1 MEVLHCH
8 GLKRPEKEIQ
18 VVGDKIDVISDIK
31 EVTITDKKTNVS
43 HTEFTYTRTRYSVA
57 EFAALPKQ
65 GVDSERLT
73 QLEEAFG
80 ELADIV
86 LTGGN
91 A

>member
-43 HTEFTYTRTRYSVA
+43 HTEFAYIRTRYSVA
-57 EFAALPKQ
+57 EYAALPK
-65 GVDSERLT
+65 GNYSDERIS

-80 ELADIV
+80 ELADMV

>member
-8 GLKRPEKEIQ
+8 GLTRPEKTIQ
-18 VVGDKIDVISDIK
+18 VVGDHIDVISDIK
-31 EVTITDKKTNVS
+31 EVTIKDKVTKEEKTAFS
-43 HTEFTYTRTRYSVA
+43 YTRTRYTIA
-57 EFAALPKQ
+57 EYASLPK
-65 GVDSERLT
+65 GDSSEERLA

>member
-1 MEVLHCH
+1 MEMLHCH

-18 VVGDKIDVISDIK
+18 VVGEKIDVISDIK
-31 EVTITDKKTNVS
+31 EVTITDKKTGES
-43 HTEFTYTRTRYSVA
+43 HIEFTYTRARYSVA
-57 EFAALPKQ
+57 EFAALGK
-65 GVDSERLT
+65 GANDNERLS

-91 A
+91 V